1 MQVRMSLG
9 YRTMK
14 SRETAMLL
22 KRREVE
28 EKSRKVEDLERII
41 REFDQMASD
50 LERQIQLEEDRT
62 GVRDRGHFS
71 YSTFAKAAAQRR
83 DNLRQSTEGLRE
95 KLAAAVRERD
105 DTMEQFSRASQ
116 QVEGLPDPR
125 GRRERPFGFS
135 ALR

>member
-1 MQVRMSLG
+1 MRV
-9 YRTMK
+9 
-14 SRETAMLL
+14 
-22 KRREVE
+22 KRREVD

-41 REFDQMASD
+41 REFDIMAAD

-62 GVRDRGHFS
+62 GIRDRGHFS

-83 DNLRQSTEGLRE
+83 DNLKTSTDGLRE

-105 DTMEQFSRASQ
+105 NTAEEFTRAAAQAEHRDDSRLS
-116 QVEGLPDPR
+116 R
-125 GRRERPFGFS
+125 RRERPGA

>member
-1 MQVRMSLG
+1 
-9 YRTMK
+9 MK
-14 SRETAMLL
+14 SRETTMRL
-22 KRREVE
+22 KRHEVE

-62 GVRDRGHFS
+62 GVRDRAHFS

-105 DTMEQFSRASQ
+105 DTVEQFSKASQ
-116 QVEGLPDPR
+116 QAEGREDLRP
-125 GRRERPFGFS
+125 GRRDRPFGIS

>member
-1 MQVRMSLG
+1 
-9 YRTMK
+9 MK
-14 SRETAMLL
+14 SREMAINL
-22 KRREVE
+22 KRREAE
-28 EKSRKVEDLERII
+28 EIARKVDDLERII

-50 LERQIQLEEDRT
+50 LDRQIQLEEDRT
-62 GVRDRGHFS
+62 GVRDRQHFS

-105 DTMEQFSRASQ
+105 DTIEQLSRAAQ
-116 QVEGLPDPR
+116 QASER
-125 GRRERPFGFS
+125 EESRSGRRIGPFGLT